1 MKKFY
6 FISLLLFFGHS
17 LSAQLFKIA
26 GHEIGFIYAGPKLG
40 MNFSKITNWSE
51 FGSVQNKTKTGYQLG
66 AVGEIGITNKLSLQ
80 SELSFISNGTR
91 LDDTSA
97 ANFDAKIK
105 TKYIGIPLLA
115 RMSFRVLG
123 LRKVYAMGGSYQ
135 NIRTGGSYVST
146 DYNEPLN
153 SEGWRRI
160 DWGLMLGAG
169 AEYPLKEGVIGLDLR
184 YEMGFL
190 DAHISDRAK
199 NRHRSFKINL
209 VYKFD
214 LVDFLL
220 KL

>member
-1 MKKFY
+1 
-6 FISLLLFFGHS
+6 
-17 LSAQLFKIA
+17 
-26 GHEIGFIYAGPKLG
+26 
-40 MNFSKITNWSE
+40 MNFSKITNWTESGN
-51 FGSVQNKTKTGYQLG
+51 FQNKSKIGYQLG
-66 AVGEIGITNKLSLQ
+66 AIGEIGITNRLSFQ
-80 SELSFISNGTR
+80 TELTFISNGTK

-115 RMSFRVLG
+115 RMSFNVLG

-135 NIRTGGSYVST
+135 NIRTGGSLVSNE
-146 DYNEPLN
+146 YNEPLN
-153 SEGWRRI
+153 SDGWRSI

-169 AEYPLKEGVIGLDLR
+169 AEYPLKEGNIGLDLR

-190 DAHISDRAK
+190 DAHISDAAK
-199 NRHRSFKINL
+199 NRHRSFSFNL

-214 LVDFLL
+214 IVDFLL